1 MFLPLFRHNKNMF
14 NTLIS
19 AMEKTLTVIGNN
31 MNASVNKLTKAV
43 ANQVSLII
51 LIIKILDLNL
61 MMIKAIRQVCK
72 NLKEPV
78 LQNV

>member
-1 MFLPLFRHNKNMF
+1 
-14 NTLIS
+14 
-19 AMEKTLTVIGNN
+19 MEKTLTVIGNN

-61 MMIKAIRQVCK
+61 MMMKAIRQVCK

>member
-1 MFLPLFRHNKNMF
+1 
-14 NTLIS
+14 
-19 AMEKTLTVIGNN
+19 MEKTLTVIGNN

-61 MMIKAIRQVCK
+61 MMMKAIRQVCK
-72 NLKEPV
+72 NLKKPV